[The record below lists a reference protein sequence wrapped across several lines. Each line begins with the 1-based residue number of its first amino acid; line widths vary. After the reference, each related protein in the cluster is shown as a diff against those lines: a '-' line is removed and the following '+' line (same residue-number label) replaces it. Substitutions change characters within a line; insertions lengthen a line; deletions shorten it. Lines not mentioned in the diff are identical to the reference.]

1 MSLTDSARKIKFKEK
16 HQKEFEMAKK
26 LLLSIL
32 AVLLALTSL
41 SAEGV
46 REIGENESIVKV
58 ISIITP
64 RFHHLKK

>member
-1 MSLTDSARKIKFKEK
+1 
-16 HQKEFEMAKK
+16 MAKK

-32 AVLLALTSL
+32 AVLLAFTSL

-58 ISIITP
+58 ISINNYPNGYDDLVVQKEDGSVAII
-64 RFHHLKK
+64 